1 MTIGMLPELK
11 AAIQEEA
18 RKQGINPEV
27 VAFNALYERFVG
39 KPSPLE
45 PRDDWERQMLSLPI
59 DCGVSL
65 SDETLRRE
73 SMYE

>member
-1 MTIGMLPELK
+1 MVVSMLPELE
-11 AAIQEEA
+11 AAIKEEA
-18 RKQGINPEV
+18 RRQGIAPHV

-45 PRDDWERQMLSLPI
+45 PRDDWERQLLSIGI

-65 SDETLRRE
+65 PDSAVSRE
-73 SMYE
+73 ELYD